1 MGWLYGL
8 VMVSGSLVIRN
19 GTVVRSTGI
28 EAADVF
34 IDGERISFLGPPG
47 SEPNF
52 RGEVVDASGKLV
64 IPGAVDVHTHL
75 DMEVGATRAADD
87 FISGT
92 TAAACGGTT
101 TVLDFATAYR
111 GESVAE
117 GLVKWHAKAEGRAV
131 IDYGFHMS
139 LTELRGSAED
149 VVDEMIEEGVTSFK
163 LYMTYPERLMVSD
176 DVIASVL
183 KAAGNRGCLVCL
195 HCEDDATVA
204 RLRAEALSSDRT
216 EPRWHAWSR
225 PPRAEADAGVR
236 AARMAAEAD
245 SACYVVHLS
254 SADALAEVRAAQE
267 AGQPFFAETCPQYL
281 YLSAERYEGLAP
293 EAARFVCAP
302 PLRDPHHSEELWE
315 GLAQGHLQVVA
326 TDHCPFTQADK
337 NRGLS
342 GVGWTDF
349 TGIPGGLP
357 GIETRLALIYQQ
369 VVEDRLTPEAWV
381 DRCCTAPAK
390 LFGLHPRKGELVA
403 GSDADVVVFDPA
415 RERQLLAERLHS
427 KLDYSPYDD
436 VVVRGWPELVL
447 CRGRAVA
454 RYGEPAGEPGWGR
467 YVSRG
472 PSGTLT

>member
-1 MGWLYGL
+1 MI
-8 VMVSGSLVIRN
+8 SGSLVIRN

-34 IDGERISFLGPPG
+34 IDGERISSVEPPG
-47 SEPNF
+47 SETDF

-75 DMEVGATRAADD
+75 DMEVGATRSADD
-87 FISGT
+87 FASGT
-92 TAAACGGTT
+92 RAAACGGTT

-111 GESVAE
+111 GESVAQ
-117 GLVKWHAKAEGRAV
+117 GLVTWHAKAEGRAA

-139 LTELRGSAED
+139 LTELTAPAED
-149 VVDEMIEEGVTSFK
+149 VVDEMSEAGVTSFK

-183 KAAGNRGCLVCL
+183 KAAGDRGCLVCL

-204 RLRAEALSSDRT
+204 RLRREALSSDRT

-225 PPRAEADAGVR
+225 PPRAEADAVAR
-236 AARMAAEAD
+236 AARMAAEAQ

-254 SADALAEVRAAQE
+254 SADALAEVRNVQE

-281 YLSAERYEGLAP
+281 YLSAERYEGLAS

-302 PLRDPHHSEELWE
+302 PLRDPQHSEELWE
-315 GLAQGHLQVVA
+315 GLARGHLQVVA
-326 TDHCPFTQADK
+326 TDHCPFTQTDK
-337 NRGLS
+337 DRGLS
-342 GVGWTDF
+342 GEGWADF

-369 VVEDRLTPEAWV
+369 VVEGRLSPEAWV

-390 LFGLHPRKGELVA
+390 LFGLYPRKGELAV

-415 RERQLLAERLHS
+415 QERPLLAERLHMNV
-427 KLDYSPYDD
+427 DYSPYED

-447 CRGRAVA
+447 CRGRIVA
-454 RYGEPAGEPGWGR
+454 RAGEPVGEPGWGR
-467 YVSRG
+467 FLSRG
-472 PSGTLT
+472 PSGNL